1 MALLL
6 PLLYH
11 FNHSKDANSNKI
23 RFQSQNLRF
32 KNFELQKKETYAV
45 NRGFVLSVLNVC
57 KALFGVRE
65 LLRLIRGC
73 SKLGLYCIL
82 YNFHQSE

>member
-45 NRGFVLSVLNVC
+45 NRGFVSVLNVC

-82 YNFHQSE
+82 YNFHHSE